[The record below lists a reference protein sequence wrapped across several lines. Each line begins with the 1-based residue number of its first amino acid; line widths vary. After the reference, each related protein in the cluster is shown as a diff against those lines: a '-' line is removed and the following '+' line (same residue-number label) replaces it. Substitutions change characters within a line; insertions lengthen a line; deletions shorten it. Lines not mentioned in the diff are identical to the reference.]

1 MLAVTLSDA
10 TGVNVNDLV
19 ANASSKML
27 PGKAPV
33 NGDTAE
39 TSKP

>member
-1 MLAVTLSDA
+1 MVSDA

-19 ANASSKML
+19 ANASSKVL
-27 PGKAPV
+27 GTGKAPV

-39 TSKP
+39 TGNA